1 MVRRFP
7 VLAEKIVVAAFCK
20 EFIVITIMIMIMN
33 LPPHSASSKVVDVV
47 ITLLPSDFTQLRSLM
62 GQVEPGNTFISWKS
76 IIYEL
81 QILNINY
88 ILLVAVLELL
98 GAGTA
103 HCGGSSIGTAVEVEV
118 EEDVVAVEVEVDGAR
133 ITVLKY

>member
-1 MVRRFP
+1 MEDNSCNRKRF
-7 VLAEKIVVAAFCK
+7 
-20 EFIVITIMIMIMN
+20 IMNMN
-33 LPPHSASSKVVDVV
+33 LPPHSASSEVVVV
-47 ITLLPSDFTQLRSLM
+47 VMTLLPSDVAQLRSLM
-62 GQVEPGNTFISWKS
+62 GQLEPGNTFISWKS

>member
-1 MVRRFP
+1 
-7 VLAEKIVVAAFCK
+7 
-20 EFIVITIMIMIMN
+20 MIMIMN
-33 LPPHSASSKVVDVV
+33 LPPHSASSEVVVVV
-47 ITLLPSDFTQLRSLM
+47 ITLLPSDATQLRSLM